1 MTERMKAFLQKVS
14 ADEELA
20 AQVGALG
27 QDGLIALSEQLGVGL
42 TAADFAE
49 ASDELDDEE
58 LDAVAGGWR
67 RPGDRN
73 CACVVV
79 GSGQEIAKDRRT
91 VFLTGPEDIRDG
103 SER

>member
-14 ADEELA
+14 ADEALA

-27 QDGLIALSEQLGVGL
+27 QDGLIALAEGMGLAL

-49 ASDELDDEE
+49 ASDELEDEE

-67 RPGDRN
+67 RSGDRN

-79 GSGQEIAKDRRT
+79 GSGQEIVGDRRT

-103 SER
+103 GER